1 LHFVYSTQIE
11 WNGSTPA
18 EGSYGLYRAG
28 RENNT
33 VVGFWKL
40 DTGTEFTADTWLD
53 AAVRWKAYRR
63 AMGLMVGIWLGF
75 ALYWRGTVY
84 QHPPSWFGADPANP
98 TEVVDTGT
106 DLKVNAIVEIL
117 KAMRDVQQV
126 LSDYL
131 RFGSPSDIM
140 DLREEVGA

>member
-1 LHFVYSTQIE
+1 VYSTNIE
-11 WNGSTPA
+11 WNGSTFP
-18 EGSYGLYRAG
+18 EGSYGLYRSD
-28 RENNT
+28 RVDNT

-40 DTGTEFTADTWLD
+40 DATGSEFTAWNTD

-98 TEVVDTGT
+98 TEAVDTGT

-117 KAMRDVQQV
+117 KAMRAVQQV

-140 DLREEVGA
+140 DLREAVGA